1 MPPQYSGHDYVRCMI
16 EGDDALWCT
25 AWNIIKPNR
34 SNPIWNVIERYS
46 NDTKRHFRHDLVQ
59 SSTCINWCK
68 KELEGLDEEYL
79 KSLDEPLFEF
89 NGIVSWSTY
98 RRENYYETAL
108 GPHFGY

>member
-1 MPPQYSGHDYVRCMI
+1 MPPQYSGDDYVRCMI

-59 SSTCINWCK
+59 SSTCIKWCEK
-68 KELEGLDEEYL
+68 QLEGLDEEYL

-89 NGIVSWSTY
+89 NGIVS
-98 RRENYYETAL
+98 L
-108 GPHFGY
+108 V